1 MIWSQDPQKEFQS
14 IFKKIE
20 NGRISDANVDSLLH
34 LLEKQ
39 PSMMPEAIKTF
50 TRLAQNGDIKVCSSV
65 ISTLKMVAEKDLGIP
80 ADSVI
85 VILSCMRNGKQ
96 NFNEEL
102 MINSLDILHKI
113 YQGYPD
119 RVIIAV
125 PELLSCLESMSPKI
139 RNKAYSTLDSLVAA
153 RTEFFLGRS
162 KELIRVLNSLN
173 VDARIC
179 GCILIKNISAKN
191 PAFVMD
197 TFAVVEDL
205 SLNHPDPRLRSEAG
219 FAVEKLK
226 GKDKTANKVT
236 DAATVEIVKPVKD
249 ITPVID
255 VIPHENSIYEG
266 VDLIIPEDTDLKA
279 MLETMGLKHLIK
291 KG

>member
-1 MIWSQDPQKEFQS
+1 MDPQKELQS

-20 NGRISDANVDSLLH
+20 TGKVKEENLDFLLQ
-34 LLEKQ
+34 LLGKQ
-39 PSMMPEAIKTF
+39 PSMMPEAIKMF

-65 ISTLKMVAEKDLGIP
+65 ISTLNRVAGKDLGIP
-80 ADSVI
+80 ARSVI
-85 VILSCMRNGKQ
+85 VILSCMRSGKQ

-102 MINSLDILHKI
+102 MINSLDLLHKI

-125 PELLSCLESMSPKI
+125 PELLACLENISPKI
-139 RNKAYSTLDSLVAA
+139 RNKAYLTLDSLAA
-153 RTEFFLGRS
+153 TRTEFFLGRS

-179 GCILIKNISAKN
+179 GCSLIKNISAKN

-205 SLNHPDPRLRSEAG
+205 SLNHPDPRLRREAG
-219 FAVEKLK
+219 FAYEKLK
-226 GKDKTANKVT
+226 AKEKPARN
-236 DAATVEIVKPVKD
+236 DAAAVEIKPVKD

-266 VDLIIPEDTDLKA
+266 VDLITPEDTDLKA

-291 KG
+291 KE